1 MTFNRT
7 INFMAL
13 RKFFFVVAIVLT
25 VGAIASL
32 AVKQLNLGLDF
43 TGGALV
49 ELNYDSPAD
58 LESIRGTL
66 AAEGWDDAIVQ
77 NFGASTD
84 VLIRLASDD
93 PDLGSQIARL
103 IQNEDGS
110 EVSIKRVEFIGPQV
124 GEELRDKGGLG
135 MLLAMGGI
143 LLYVSLRF
151 QMKFAVAAI
160 AALVHDVIFTLG
172 FFAFFGL
179 SFDLTVLAAVL
190 AVIGYSLN
198 DTIVVFD
205 RIRENLR
212 IMRKGELEEIINIST
227 TQTLA
232 RTLATSA
239 STLLVLIALYLFGG
253 ENIQGFALALIVGVA
268 IGTYSSIYVSNGLL
282 ITFNLTREDLI
293 PAQTDDS
300 AVDDRP

>member
-1 MTFNRT
+1 MITSKT
-7 INFMAL
+7 IKFMAL
-13 RKFFFVVAIVLT
+13 RRMFFAVAVILMI
-25 VGAIASL
+25 GSIASL

-49 ELNYDSPAD
+49 ELQYESAAD
-58 LESIRGTL
+58 LSEIRTIL
-66 AAEGWDDAIVQ
+66 RAAGYDDAVVQ
-77 NFGASTD
+77 NFGTSTD

-93 PDLGSQIARL
+93 PDLGSRIAEI
-103 IQNEDGS
+103 IQSEDGS
-110 EVSIKRVEFIGPQV
+110 EVTIKRIEFIGPQV
-124 GEELRDKGGLG
+124 GEELRDQGGLG

-151 QMKFAVAAI
+151 QMKFAVASI
-160 AALVHDVIFTLG
+160 VALVHDVIFTLG
-172 FFAFFGL
+172 IFSFFGL
-179 SFDLTVLAAVL
+179 SFDLTVLAALL

-205 RIRENLR
+205 RVRENLR
-212 IMRKGELEEIINIST
+212 VMRNVDLEEVINVST

-239 STLLVLIALYLFGG
+239 STLLVLFALYFFGG
-253 ENIQGFALALIVGVA
+253 ENIQGFALALIIGVG

-282 ITFNLTREDLI
+282 MTMNLTREDLI
-293 PAQTDDS
+293 PPQIEEEA
-300 AVDDRP
+300 DDRP

>member
-1 MTFNRT
+1 MITDKT

-13 RKFFFVVAIVLT
+13 RKFFFAVAVVLMI
-25 VGAIASL
+25 GSIASL
-32 AVKQLNLGLDF
+32 AIKQLNLGLDF

-49 ELNYDSPAD
+49 ELNYTSPAD
-58 LESIRGTL
+58 LEAIRATL
-66 AAEGWDDAIVQ
+66 REEGWDDAIVQ

-93 PDLGSQIARL
+93 PDLGSQIASL

-110 EVSIKRVEFIGPQV
+110 DVSIKRVEFIGPQV

-135 MLLAMGGI
+135 MLLAMAGI

-160 AALVHDVIFTLG
+160 VALVHDVIFTLG
-172 FFAFFGL
+172 FFSFLGL
-179 SFDLTVLAAVL
+179 SFDLTVLAALL

-205 RIRENLR
+205 RVRENLR
-212 IMRKGELEEIINIST
+212 IMRKADLEEIINVST

-239 STLLVLIALYLFGG
+239 STLLVLLALYFFGG
-253 ENIQGFALALIVGVA
+253 ENIQGFALALIVGVGV
-268 IGTYSSIYVSNGLL
+268 GTYSSIYVSNGLL
-282 ITFNLTREDLI
+282 MTMNLTREDLI
-293 PAQTDDS
+293 PPQIEE

>member
-1 MTFNRT
+1 MIVKNT

-13 RKFFFVVAIVLT
+13 RKFFYAVAVVLMI
-25 VGAIASL
+25 GSIASL
-32 AVKQLNLGLDF
+32 VIKQLNLGLDF

-49 ELNYDSPAD
+49 ELNYEEAAD
-58 LESIRGTL
+58 LESIRLTL
-66 AAEGWDDAIVQ
+66 REAGWDDAVVQ

-93 PDLGSQIARL
+93 PNLGSEIARL
-103 IQNEDGS
+103 IQREDGA
-110 EVSIKRVEFIGPQV
+110 EVTIERVEFIGPQV
-124 GEELRDKGGLG
+124 GEELRDQGGLG

-160 AALVHDVIFTLG
+160 VALVHDVIFTLG
-172 FFAFFGL
+172 FFSFFGL
-179 SFDLTVLAAVL
+179 SFDLTVLAALL

-205 RIRENLR
+205 RVRENIR
-212 IMRKGELEEIINIST
+212 MMRKTDLVEIINVST
-227 TQTLA
+227 TQTLG
-232 RTLATSA
+232 RTLATSF
-239 STLLVLIALYLFGG
+239 STILVLLALFWFGG
-253 ENIQGFALALIVGVA
+253 ENIHGFATALLIGVGV
-268 IGTYSSIYVSNGLL
+268 GTYSSIYVANGLL
-282 ITFNLTREDLI
+282 VSMNLTREDLI
-293 PAQTDDS
+293 PPQVEE

>member
-1 MTFNRT
+1 MLTKNT
-7 INFMAL
+7 INFMSL
-13 RKFFFVVAIVLT
+13 RKFFFAVAVVLMI
-25 VGAIASL
+25 GSIASL

-43 TGGALV
+43 TGGALI
-49 ELNYDSPAD
+49 ELNYAEPAD
-58 LESIRGTL
+58 LESIRGML
-66 AAEGWDDAIVQ
+66 ADAGWDNAVVQ
-77 NFGASTD
+77 NFGSSSD
-84 VLIRLASDD
+84 VLIRLPSEN
-93 PDLGSQIARL
+93 PDLGAELARL
-103 IQNEDGS
+103 IQAEEGG
-110 EVSIKRVEFIGPQV
+110 EVTVKRVEFIGPQV

-151 QMKFAVAAI
+151 QMKFAVASI
-160 AALVHDVIFTLG
+160 VALVHDVIFTLG
-172 FFAFFGL
+172 VFSLLGL
-179 SFDLTVLAAVL
+179 SFDLTVLAALL

-205 RIRENLR
+205 RVRENLR
-212 IMRKGELEEIINIST
+212 LMRKTDLEEVINIST

-239 STLLVLIALYLFGG
+239 STLLVLFALYFFGG
-253 ENIQGFALALIVGVA
+253 ENIQGFALALIIGVG

-282 ITFNLTREDLI
+282 MTMNLTREDLI
-293 PAQTDDS
+293 PPQLEEA

>member
-1 MTFNRT
+1 MITDKT

-13 RKFFFVVAIVLT
+13 RKFFFAVAVVLMI
-25 VGAIASL
+25 GSIASL
-32 AVKQLNLGLDF
+32 AIKQLNLGLDF

-49 ELNYDSPAD
+49 ELNYSSPAD
-58 LESIRGTL
+58 LEAIRATL
-66 AAEGWDDAIVQ
+66 REEGWDDAIVQ

-110 EVSIKRVEFIGPQV
+110 DVSIKRVEFIGPQV

-135 MLLAMGGI
+135 MLLAMAGI

-160 AALVHDVIFTLG
+160 VALVHDVIFTLG
-172 FFAFFGL
+172 FFSILGL
-179 SFDLTVLAAVL
+179 SFDLTVLAALL

-205 RIRENLR
+205 RVRENLR
-212 IMRKGELEEIINIST
+212 IMRKADLEEIINVST

-239 STLLVLIALYLFGG
+239 STLLVLLALYFFGG
-253 ENIQGFALALIVGVA
+253 ENIQGFALALIVGVGV
-268 IGTYSSIYVSNGLL
+268 GTYSSIYVSNGLL
-282 ITFNLTREDLI
+282 MTMNLTREDLI
-293 PAQTDDS
+293 PPQIEE
-300 AVDDRP
+300 AVDERP

>member
-25 VGAIASL
+25 VGSIASL
-32 AVKQLNLGLDF
+32 VFKQLNLGLDF

-58 LESIRGTL
+58 LESIRGVL

-93 PDLGSQIARL
+93 PDLGSRIARL

-110 EVSIKRVEFIGPQV
+110 EVSIKRIEFIGPQV

-160 AALVHDVIFTLG
+160 VALVHDVIFTLG

-205 RIRENLR
+205 RVRENLR

-239 STLLVLIALYLFGG
+239 STLLVLFALYFFGG

-282 ITFNLTREDLI
+282 MTFKLTREDLI
-293 PAQTDDS
+293 PAQADDS

>member
-1 MTFNRT
+1 MIVKNT
-7 INFMAL
+7 INFMGL
-13 RKFFFVVAIVLT
+13 RRFFYAVAVVLMLGSV
-25 VGAIASL
+25 VSL
-32 AVKQLNLGLDF
+32 VVKQLNLGLDF

-49 ELNYDSPAD
+49 ELNYEEAAD
-58 LESIRGTL
+58 LESIRQTL
-66 AAEGWDDAIVQ
+66 HAAGWDDAVVQ

-93 PDLGSQIARL
+93 PDLGSEIARL
-103 IQNEDGS
+103 IQTEDAG
-110 EVSIKRVEFIGPQV
+110 EVTVERVEFIGPQV
-124 GEELRDKGGLG
+124 GEELRDQGGLG

-160 AALVHDVIFTLG
+160 VALVHDVIFTLG

-179 SFDLTVLAAVL
+179 SFDLTVLAALL

-205 RIRENLR
+205 RVRENLR
-212 IMRKGELEEIINIST
+212 FMRKTDLVEIINVST
-227 TQTLA
+227 TQTLG
-232 RTLATSA
+232 RTLATSL
-239 STLLVLIALYLFGG
+239 STVIVLLALFWFGG
-253 ENIQGFALALIVGVA
+253 ENIHGFATALLIGVGV
-268 IGTYSSIYVSNGLL
+268 GTYSSIYVANGLL
-282 ITFNLTREDLI
+282 VTMNLTREDLI
-293 PAQTDDS
+293 PPQVEE

>member
-1 MTFNRT
+1 MITDKT

-13 RKFFFVVAIVLT
+13 RKFFFAVAVVLMI
-25 VGAIASL
+25 GSIASL
-32 AVKQLNLGLDF
+32 AIKQLNLGLDF

-49 ELNYDSPAD
+49 ELNYTSPAD
-58 LESIRGTL
+58 LEAIRATL
-66 AAEGWDDAIVQ
+66 REEGWDDAIVQ

-110 EVSIKRVEFIGPQV
+110 DVSIKRVEFIGPQV

-135 MLLAMGGI
+135 MLLAMAGI

-151 QMKFAVAAI
+151 QMKFAVGAI
-160 AALVHDVIFTLG
+160 VALVHDVIFTLG
-172 FFAFFGL
+172 FFSILGL
-179 SFDLTVLAAVL
+179 SFDLTVLAALL

-205 RIRENLR
+205 RVRENLR
-212 IMRKGELEEIINIST
+212 MMRKADLEEIINVST

-239 STLLVLIALYLFGG
+239 STLLVLLALYFFGG
-253 ENIQGFALALIVGVA
+253 ENIQGFALALIVGVGV
-268 IGTYSSIYVSNGLL
+268 GTYSSIYVSNGLL
-282 ITFNLTREDLI
+282 MTMNLTREDLI
-293 PAQTDDS
+293 PPQIEE

>member
-1 MTFNRT
+1 MITDKT

-13 RKFFFVVAIVLT
+13 RKFFFAVAVVLMI
-25 VGAIASL
+25 GSIASL
-32 AVKQLNLGLDF
+32 AIKQLNLGLDF

-49 ELNYDSPAD
+49 ELNYTSPAD
-58 LESIRGTL
+58 LEAIRATL
-66 AAEGWDDAIVQ
+66 REEGWDDAIVQ

-110 EVSIKRVEFIGPQV
+110 DVSIKRVEFIGPQV

-135 MLLAMGGI
+135 MLLAMAGI

-151 QMKFAVAAI
+151 QMKFAVGAI
-160 AALVHDVIFTLG
+160 VALVHDVIFTLG
-172 FFAFFGL
+172 FFSILGL
-179 SFDLTVLAAVL
+179 SFDLTVLAALL

-205 RIRENLR
+205 RVRENLR
-212 IMRKGELEEIINIST
+212 IMRKADLEEIINVST

-239 STLLVLIALYLFGG
+239 STLLVLLALYFFGG
-253 ENIQGFALALIVGVA
+253 ENIQGFALALIVGVGV
-268 IGTYSSIYVSNGLL
+268 GTYSSIYVSNGLL
-282 ITFNLTREDLI
+282 MTMNLTREDLI
-293 PAQTDDS
+293 PPQVEEA
-300 AVDDRP
+300 ADDRP

>member
-1 MTFNRT
+1 MITSKT
-7 INFMAL
+7 IKFMGL
-13 RKFFFVVAIVLT
+13 RKLFYAVAIVLMICS
-25 VGAIASL
+25 IASL

-49 ELNYDSPAD
+49 ELQYESAAD
-58 LESIRGTL
+58 LSEVRTILR
-66 AAEGWDDAIVQ
+66 AAGYDDAVVQ

-93 PDLGSQIARL
+93 PDLGSRIAEIVRG
-103 IQNEDGS
+103 EESG
-110 EVSIKRVEFIGPQV
+110 EVTVKRIEFIGPQV
-124 GEELRDKGGLG
+124 GEELRDQGGLG

-151 QMKFAVAAI
+151 QMKFAVASI
-160 AALVHDVIFTLG
+160 VALVHDVIFTLG
-172 FFAFFGL
+172 IFSFFGI
-179 SFDLTVLAAVL
+179 SFDLTVLAALL

-205 RIRENLR
+205 RVRENLR
-212 IMRKGELEEIINIST
+212 VMRNVELEEVINVST

-239 STLLVLIALYLFGG
+239 STLLVLFALYFFGG
-253 ENIQGFALALIVGVA
+253 ENIQGFALALIIGVG
-268 IGTYSSIYVSNGLL
+268 IGTYSSIYVANGLL
-282 ITFNLTREDLI
+282 MTMNLTREDLI
-293 PAQTDDS
+293 PPQIEEEA
-300 AVDDRP
+300 DDRP

>member
-1 MTFNRT
+1 MITSKT

-13 RKFFFVVAIVLT
+13 RKFFYAVAILLM
-25 VGAIASL
+25 VGSVVSL
-32 AVKQLNLGLDF
+32 AIKQLNLGLDF

-49 ELNYDSPAD
+49 ELNYETPPD
-58 LESIRGTL
+58 LEEIRQVLRT
-66 AAEGWDDAIVQ
+66 EGWSDAVVQ

-93 PDLGSQIARL
+93 PNLGGQIAGL
-103 IQNEDGS
+103 IQREDGS
-110 EVSIKRVEFIGPQV
+110 AVTVKRVEFIGPQV

-160 AALVHDVIFTLG
+160 VALVHDVIFTLG

-179 SFDLTVLAAVL
+179 SFDLTVLAALL

-205 RIRENLR
+205 RVRENLR
-212 IMRKGELEEIINIST
+212 IMRKAELEEVINVST

-232 RTLATSA
+232 RTLATSF
-239 STLLVLIALYLFGG
+239 STILVLLALFFFGG
-253 ENIQGFALALIVGVA
+253 ENIHGFATALLIGVLV
-268 IGTYSSIYVSNGLL
+268 GTYSSIYVSNGLL
-282 ITFNLTREDLI
+282 MTMNLTREDLI
-293 PAQTDDS
+293 PPQIEEAADE
-300 AVDDRP
+300 RP

>member
-1 MTFNRT
+1 MITDKT

-13 RKFFFVVAIVLT
+13 RKFFFAVAVVLMI
-25 VGAIASL
+25 GSIASL
-32 AVKQLNLGLDF
+32 AIKQLNLGLDF

-49 ELNYDSPAD
+49 ELNYTSPAD
-58 LESIRGTL
+58 LEAIRATL
-66 AAEGWDDAIVQ
+66 REEGWDDAIVQ

-93 PDLGSQIARL
+93 PDLGTQIARL

-110 EVSIKRVEFIGPQV
+110 DVSIKRVEFIGPQV

-135 MLLAMGGI
+135 MLLAMAGI

-151 QMKFAVAAI
+151 QMKFAVGAI
-160 AALVHDVIFTLG
+160 VALVHDVIFTLG
-172 FFAFFGL
+172 FFSILGL
-179 SFDLTVLAAVL
+179 SFDLTVLAALL

-205 RIRENLR
+205 RVRENLR
-212 IMRKGELEEIINIST
+212 MMRKADLEEIINVST

-239 STLLVLIALYLFGG
+239 STLLVLLALYFFGG
-253 ENIQGFALALIVGVA
+253 ENIQGFALALIVGVGV
-268 IGTYSSIYVSNGLL
+268 GTYSSIYVSNGLL
-282 ITFNLTREDLI
+282 MTMNLTREDLI
-293 PAQTDDS
+293 PPQIEE